1 MNHFFDDDKGSR
13 CLKIENKQDQRLTLE
28 ADAQVQNI
36 KIQDIKANPY
46 QPRKTFDEERLKDLA
61 ESIKLHGILQPIVL
75 RKTIAGYHIVVG
87 ERRFRAASI
96 AGLKEVPAIVK
107 SLTDE
112 DMMELAIIENLQRED
127 LNAIEE
133 AESYRKLMDDLNLTQ
148 QAVAQ
153 RLSKSRPYIANMLR
167 LLHLPK
173 SVSNMVKNGS
183 LSGAHGRTLLIV
195 KDTQKMQRIAK
206 KAHRE
211 SWSVRELEEYVT
223 THFSDK
229 KEQET
234 ESSKA
239 TKPKFIRQQERQ
251 LKEQYGSNVAISTNK
266 TKGQITFEFKSE
278 AEFKRLIHQ
287 LNDKYNND

>member
-1 MNHFFDDDKGSR
+1 M
-13 CLKIENKQDQRLTLE
+13 ENELDQRLTLE

-96 AGLKEVPAIVK
+96 AGLREVPAIIK

-173 SVSNMVKNGS
+173 SVSDMVKNGT

-195 KDTQKMQRIAK
+195 KDTQKMQQIAN
-206 KAHRE
+206 KAYKE
-211 SWSVRELEEYVT
+211 SWSVRELEQYVT
-223 THFSDK
+223 TRFSSK
-229 KEQET
+229 KEQEI
-234 ESSKA
+234 ENPKA

-287 LNDKYNND
+287 LNNKYNND

>member
-1 MNHFFDDDKGSR
+1 M
-13 CLKIENKQDQRLTLE
+13 KIENEQDQRLTLE

-75 RKTIAGYHIVVG
+75 RKTIAGYNIVVG
-87 ERRFRAASI
+87 ERRFRAAGI
-96 AGLKEVPAIVK
+96 AGLREVPAIIK

-195 KDTQKMQRIAK
+195 KDTQKMQRIAN
-206 KAHRE
+206 KAYQE
-211 SWSVRELEEYVT
+211 SWSVRELEQYVT

-229 KEQET
+229 KEQAT